1 MKGGG
6 AWTYLCW
13 LNQPKWSSQ
22 GKGGDRMGGRK
33 EETSKSIFGY
43 YKTEVWDDEGRKAEG
58 VGWTKEESIENAY
71 KDWREKYK

>member
-1 MKGGG
+1 
-6 AWTYLCW
+6 
-13 LNQPKWSSQ
+13 
-22 GKGGDRMGGRK
+22 MGERK

-71 KDWREKYK
+71 KDWRVKYK